1 MYAQT
6 TWTKTTAPTLCS
18 SNLNH
23 LETQYDSAILVG
35 GITMFGSSIAPT
47 DFWLCDGAAVSI
59 AAYPTLFAITSYK
72 FGNPGGGN
80 FSLPDL
86 RGKFV
91 VGYSTNLG
99 DYNTLG
105 ASVGASNATLT
116 ATHVPSHNHDLKWWV
131 GSGGAYLGAAQSWG
145 SPYQG
150 QTNLSTGGYTHPNV
164 PQYVV
169 LSYIIRY
176 R

>member
-6 TWTKTTAPTLCS
+6 TWTKSTTPTLCS

-23 LETQYDSAILVG
+23 LETQYNSAILIG
-35 GITMFGSSIAPT
+35 GITMYGSSIAPT
-47 DFWLCDGAAVSI
+47 DFWLCDGAAKPIVT
-59 AAYPTLFAITSYK
+59 YPTLFAVTSYK

-80 FSLPDL
+80 FNLPDL
-86 RGKFV
+86 RGKFI

-99 DYNTLG
+99 DYS
-105 ASVGASNATLT
+105 AIASSVGSSSPTLDVSNI
-116 ATHVPSHNHDLKWWV
+116 PSHQHDLKWWA
-131 GSGGAYLGAAQSWG
+131 GSGGNYLGGAQSFGAFW
-145 SPYQG
+145 SMP
-150 QTNLSTGGYTHPNV
+150 TNLSTGGYSHPNV